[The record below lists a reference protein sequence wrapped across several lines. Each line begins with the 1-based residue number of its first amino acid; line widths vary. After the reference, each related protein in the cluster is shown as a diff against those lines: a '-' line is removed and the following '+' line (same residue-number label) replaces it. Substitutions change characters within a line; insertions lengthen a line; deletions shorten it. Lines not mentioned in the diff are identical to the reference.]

1 MFDAKSIL
9 EAIVKGAGAPAQQSG
24 AQSRGGR
31 FGDILGQLAQMVQ
44 QGAASAAVPGTPGG
58 AMGGLGDILGKLQQV
73 ASDAAASVSAP
84 GSAGGPAAGGLG
96 DILGKL
102 QQAAAGAAS
111 GGPGGLGGLGDILGQ
126 VLGQATQG
134 AREGAG
140 KIGDATGLGDAITK
154 ALGGKSPAD
163 ILEQLQQIAAQNQF
177 GAGAAAGGLGS
188 ILLGTKAGRAI
199 TADVAKLGALALIG
213 GLAYKAYQNYQAGK
227 PPIAGVHT
235 LTEQAPAGSG
245 FEPDAVTPEAAELYI
260 KAMIAAAAADG
271 RVDQGEVGKIIAA
284 EKQAGLGENSESFL
298 KEEMQNPATADDL
311 ADAVQSP
318 EQAIQVYTAARLAVT
333 PDGGAEDAFLAKL
346 ADKLGIDAKLVAQID
361 AAAHNAA

>member
-9 EAIVKGAGAPAQQSG
+9 EAIVKSAGAPAQQP
-24 AQSRGGR
+24 GGSSTGGGL
-31 FGDILGQLAQMVQ
+31 GDILGQLTQMVQ
-44 QGAASAAVPGTPGG
+44 QGAANAATPGASG
-58 AMGGLGDILGKLQQV
+58 GGFGGLGDILGKLQKV
-73 ASDAAASVSAP
+73 ATDAAASTTAP
-84 GSAGGPAAGGLG
+84 GMPGGSAAGGLG

-111 GGPGGLGGLGDILGQ
+111 GGQGGLGDILGQ
-126 VLGQATQG
+126 VFGQATQG

-140 KIGDATGLGDAITK
+140 KISDATGAGDAITK

-163 ILEQLQQIAAQNQF
+163 ILEQLKQLVADNQF
-177 GAGAAAGGLGS
+177 GAGAAAGGLGTV
-188 ILLGTKAGRAI
+188 LLGTKAGRAI

-213 GLAYKAYQNYQAGK
+213 GLAYKAYMNYQAGK
-227 PPIAGVHT
+227 PPITGVHT

-245 FEPDAVTPEAAELYI
+245 FEPGAVTPESAELYI

-271 RVDQGEVGKIIAA
+271 RVDQNEVSKILGAG
-284 EKQAGLGENSESFL
+284 KQAGLGANAEAFL
-298 KEEMQNPATADDL
+298 KEEMQSPASIDDL

-346 ADKLGIDAKLVAQID
+346 ADRLGIDDKLVAQID
-361 AAAHNAA
+361 AAARNAA